1 MKINI
6 NYTPILYRT
15 HSWNFLNVGE
25 SKPKFYRKPFDI
37 GLLDYI

>member
-15 HSWNFLNVGE
+15 NSCTFANVGE

-37 GLLDYI
+37 GLLEYI

>member
-1 MKINI
+1 MKVNI
-6 NYTPILYRT
+6 NYTPILYGT
-15 HSWNFLNVGE
+15 HICTFVNVGE